1 MFVWGIMV
9 LAVACA
15 GLNNILL
22 RLLANT
28 KIKYDSFLFNAGMMS
43 VWIIILLCFG
53 GIKEVAPITWLFAFL
68 YGIILCGF
76 IFFKNAALTNGPISI
91 TSLIGGSSFVLSTIF
106 NTIYFNDEVTVMQ
119 IIGMVLMV
127 VSVFMVNFPQKT
139 GEKTTLKW
147 KILCAIFFVFAALV
161 GVIFRFDQVHDKA
174 HTGEMMILAS
184 AFATVTLLIIYFISG
199 IVKRKKQPIL
209 TEEKPKN
216 VKASLIILVFA
227 ILSGIV
233 SCVYNRCNIYLSG
246 ALPTIL
252 FSPIFNGAL
261 IMVSFLAGL
270 ILFKEKP
277 TVLKIIGFCV
287 GILAIICF
295 SGFFGLV
302 NI

>member
-1 MFVWGIMV
+1 MP
-9 LAVACA
+9 C
-15 GLNNILL
+15 N
-22 RLLANT
+22 
-28 KIKYDSFLFNAGMMS
+28 
-43 VWIIILLCFG
+43 
-53 GIKEVAPITWLFAFL
+53 
-68 YGIILCGF
+68 
-76 IFFKNAALTNGPISI
+76 
-91 TSLIGGSSFVLSTIF
+91 
-106 NTIYFNDEVTVMQ
+106 
-119 IIGMVLMV
+119 
-127 VSVFMVNFPQKT
+127 
-139 GEKTTLKW
+139 
-147 KILCAIFFVFAALV
+147 CAIFFVFAALV